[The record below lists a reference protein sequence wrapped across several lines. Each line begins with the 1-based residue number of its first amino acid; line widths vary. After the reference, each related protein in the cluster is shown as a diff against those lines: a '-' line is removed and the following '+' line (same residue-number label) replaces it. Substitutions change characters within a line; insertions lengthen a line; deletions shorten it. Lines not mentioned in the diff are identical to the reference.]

1 MSTNDNQRPAAE
13 TPAGQGSA
21 AKRPFAKRYAFPMIL
36 FALCIVLGGYLIWN
50 SSSDKEGKLKDQ
62 GAAADFT
69 YNDIDG
75 NPVTMSE
82 LNGKVRLVYFFYSNC
97 PDVCPPTTFMMSE
110 VQKKLK
116 EDGTFGSKV
125 DFLSITIDPER
136 DTPEALKK
144 FFDKFNADYN
154 GWKILRGD
162 EKETAELARKYQLL
176 VSKDPKTGEFGH
188 MNLIVVVDKK
198 GRMRDFISPE
208 SNNNPGD
215 YDADALY
222 KEIKSLL

>member
-21 AKRPFAKRYAFPMIL
+21 PKRPFAKRYAFPMIL

-50 SSSDKEGKLKDQ
+50 SSADKEGKLKDQ

-208 SNNNPGD
+208 ANNNPGD